1 MRQIV
6 NHKLATIAAG
16 VCVLGVLA
24 GAASA
29 SVGGAAAGSHNG
41 AGALVLL
48 CLGGFLFPRHPSFG
62 TKWLELIAA

>member
-6 NHKLATIAAG
+6 NHKLAAITAA
-16 VCVLGVLA
+16 VCALGLVAAL
-24 GAASA
+24 ASA

-48 CLGGFLFPRHPSFG
+48 CLGGL
-62 TKWLELIAA
+62 LIAKAPKLWN